1 MGLPHLRG
9 GPFCFIVLGRWPGPF
24 GQAEHKP
31 EPSFARPDS
40 RGGCPHAVIANDQ
53 RLATVMKAFRN
64 LRLIGIAL
72 GFLTLIG
79 MAGFH
84 FIEGWPWFDGFYMV
98 ITTFTTIGY
107 QEVHPLSRAGR
118 VFNVALIL
126 AGVSLVLLS
135 IGFLTQ
141 ALLEF
146 ELRSFFGR
154 RRMERDIGRLSDHY
168 IICGAGRV
176 GRSAARELA
185 RRPVPFLVI
194 EQNETKAAHH
204 SGEWLTLIGDATQEA
219 TLREAHIERARGLVA
234 ATTTDATNLYIVLT
248 ARGLNPGLKI
258 IARASEEDAEKHLLT
273 AGADSVVSPYLFAGQ
288 RIAQSFL
295 RPHVVSFLDT
305 ATTHLGMDLEIGEIC
320 VGRDS
325 SFAGKTI
332 ETSRI
337 RQDRGVIILAIKREQ
352 GMRFNPS
359 PEDRIEPG
367 DYLIAMGEPSQLRQL
382 EQMASSQV

>member
-1 MGLPHLRG
+1 
-9 GPFCFIVLGRWPGPF
+9 
-24 GQAEHKP
+24 
-31 EPSFARPDS
+31 
-40 RGGCPHAVIANDQ
+40 
-53 RLATVMKAFRN
+53 MKALRN
-64 LRLIGIAL
+64 LRLLGLAL
-72 GFLTLIG
+72 TAVIVVGT
-79 MAGFH
+79 AGYH

-98 ITTFTTIGY
+98 VTTLTTIGY
-107 QEVHPLSRAGR
+107 QEVHPLSHAGR
-118 VFNVALIL
+118 IFNVFIIL
-126 AGVSLVLLS
+126 SGVALVLVG
-135 IGFLTQ
+135 IGAITQ

-146 ELRSFFGR
+146 ELQSFFGR
-154 RRMERDIGRLSDHY
+154 RRMEREIGRLSDHY

-185 RRPVPFLVI
+185 RRPVPFVII
-194 EQNETKAAHH
+194 EQNEAKAQRY
-204 SGEWLTLIGDATQEA
+204 GGDWLTMVGDATQEQ
-219 TLREAHIERARGLVA
+219 TLRQAQIERARGLVA

-248 ARGLNPGLKI
+248 ARGLNPRLKI

-305 ATTHLGMDLEIGEIC
+305 ATTHLGMDLEIGEIS
-320 VGRDS
+320 VPKHS

-332 ETSRI
+332 ESSRI

-359 PEDRIEPG
+359 PEDRI
-367 DYLIAMGEPSQLRQL
+367 
-382 EQMASSQV
+382 